1 VANQPVLEPQQNLL
15 KARVHSIK
23 PKLAV
28 NGTAKRIR
36 IKMKKTLLV
45 IAGPTA
51 VGKTA
56 LCVEMAKSLKTE
68 IISADSRQFYQEL
81 RIGTAKPSLEE
92 QGGVKHHFIDSHS
105 IHDYFSP
112 GDFERE
118 ALKILS
124 DLFEIHDLVIL
135 TGGSGLYLKALMEGL
150 DDMPDVDLALRENL
164 MHALE
169 LDGLGK
175 LFAQLQELD
184 PEYAAL
190 VDAQNPQRV
199 VRALEVCL
207 STGHSYTSFR
217 NQQKSDRPFEM
228 IKICLD
234 RPREELYARIDLRME
249 GMLAAGLVQEAKD
262 FEAFQDRYALKTLGY
277 KEVYGHFRG
286 EYNEAEMLRLLKRNS
301 RHYAKKQLTWFRH
314 QDDFEFVHPDQAFAY
329 IQGKLK

>member
-1 VANQPVLEPQQNLL
+1 
-15 KARVHSIK
+15 
-23 PKLAV
+23 
-28 NGTAKRIR
+28 
-36 IKMKKTLLV
+36 MKKTLLV

-56 LCVEMAKSLKTE
+56 LCVEMAKSFHTE

-81 RIGTAKPSLEE
+81 SIGTAKPSLQD
-92 QGGVKHHFIDSHS
+92 QGGVIHHFIDSHS

-112 GDFERE
+112 GDFERD
-118 ALKILS
+118 ALNVLT
-124 DLFEIHDLVIL
+124 DLFQTKDVVIL

-150 DDMPDVDLALRENL
+150 DDMPDVDLALRDNL
-164 MHALE
+164 MQALDTE
-169 LDGLGK
+169 GLET
-175 LFAQLQELD
+175 LYAQLQALD
-184 PEYAAL
+184 PEYAAQ

-207 STGHSYTSFR
+207 STGKSYTSFR
-217 NQQKSDRPFEM
+217 NQQKADRPFEM

-234 RPREELYARIDLRME
+234 RPREELYARIDLRMVH
-249 GMLAAGLVQEAKD
+249 MLNAGLVQEAKD

-277 KEVYGHFRG
+277 KEVYGYFRG
-286 EYNEAEMLRLLKRNS
+286 EYDEAEMVRLLKRNS

-314 QDDFEFVHPDQAFAY
+314 QDDFAFMHPDQAFEF

>member
-1 VANQPVLEPQQNLL
+1 
-15 KARVHSIK
+15 
-23 PKLAV
+23 
-28 NGTAKRIR
+28 
-36 IKMKKTLLV
+36 MKKTLLV

-56 LCVEMAKSLKTE
+56 LCVEMAKSLHTE

-81 RIGTAKPSLEE
+81 SIGTAKPSLEE

-118 ALKILS
+118 ALLVLTN
-124 DLFEIHDLVIL
+124 LFQMHDVVIL

-150 DDMPDVDLALRENL
+150 DDMPDVDLDLRTDL
-164 MHALE
+164 MRRLE
-169 LDGLGK
+169 EDGLES
-175 LFAQLQELD
+175 LHAELQELD
-184 PEYAAL
+184 PEYAAK

-207 STGHSYTSFR
+207 STGKSYSSFR
-217 NQQKSDRPFEM
+217 SQQKADRPFEM

-234 RPREELYARIDLRME
+234 RPREELYARIDMRMDQ
-249 GMLAAGLVQEAKD
+249 MLQAGLMQEAKE
-262 FEAFQDRYALKTLGY
+262 FEAYQDRYALKTLGY
-277 KEVYGHFRG
+277 KEIYGFFRG
-286 EYNEAEMLRLLKRNS
+286 EYDETEMVRLLKRNS

-314 QDDFEFVHPDQAFAY
+314 QDDFEFVHPDQAFVY
-329 IQGKLK
+329 IQAKLK

>member
-1 VANQPVLEPQQNLL
+1 
-15 KARVHSIK
+15 
-23 PKLAV
+23 
-28 NGTAKRIR
+28 
-36 IKMKKTLLV
+36 MKKTLLV

-56 LCVEMAKSLKTE
+56 LCVEMAKSLHTE

-81 RIGTAKPSLEE
+81 SIGTAKPSREE
-92 QGGVKHHFIDSHS
+92 QDGVIHHFIDSHS

-118 ALKILS
+118 ALKVLT
-124 DLFEIHDLVIL
+124 DLFQTHDIVIL

-150 DDMPDVDLALRENL
+150 DDMPDVDLNLRENL
-164 MHALE
+164 MCALE
-169 LDGLGK
+169 TNGLEK
-175 LFAQLQELD
+175 LFKQLQDLD
-184 PEYAAL
+184 PEYASK

-207 STGHSYTSFR
+207 STGKSYTSFR
-217 NQQKSDRPFEM
+217 NQQKADRPFEM

-234 RPREELYARIDLRME
+234 RPREELYQRIDTRMDM
-249 GMLAAGLVQEAKD
+249 MLAAGIVQEAKD

-277 KEVYGHFRG
+277 KEVYGFFRG
-286 EYNEAEMLRLLKRNS
+286 EYDEAEMVRLLKRNS

-314 QDDFEFVHPDQAFAY
+314 QDDFAFVHPDDAISY

>member
-1 VANQPVLEPQQNLL
+1 
-15 KARVHSIK
+15 
-23 PKLAV
+23 
-28 NGTAKRIR
+28 
-36 IKMKKTLLV
+36 MKKTLLV

-56 LCVEMAKSLKTE
+56 LCVEMAKSLHTE

-81 RIGTAKPSLEE
+81 SIGTAKPSLEE
-92 QGGVKHHFIDSHS
+92 QGGVTHHFIDSHS

-118 ALKILS
+118 ALQVLTN
-124 DLFEIHDLVIL
+124 LFETHEVVIL

-150 DDMPDVDLALRENL
+150 DDMPDVDLDLRSDL
-164 MHALE
+164 MHRLE
-169 LDGLGK
+169 VEGLEK
-175 LFAQLQELD
+175 LYTNLQDVD
-184 PEYAAL
+184 PEYASK

-207 STGHSYTSFR
+207 STGKSYTSFR
-217 NQQKSDRPFEM
+217 NQQKSDRPFEL

-234 RPREELYARIDLRME
+234 RPREELYARIDARMDQ
-249 GMLAAGLVQEAKD
+249 MLEAGLMQEAKD
-262 FEAFQDRYALKTLGY
+262 FEAYQDRYALKTLGY
-277 KEVYGHFRG
+277 KEVYGYFRG
-286 EYNEAEMLRLLKRNS
+286 EYDKTEMVRLLKRNS

-314 QDDFEFVHPDQAFAY
+314 QDDFEFVHPDQAFNF

>member
-1 VANQPVLEPQQNLL
+1 ME
-15 KARVHSIK
+15 
-23 PKLAV
+23 
-28 NGTAKRIR
+28 
-36 IKMKKTLLV
+36 KTLLV

-56 LCVEMAKSLKTE
+56 LCVEMAKSLHTE

-81 RIGTAKPSLEE
+81 SIGTAKPSLEE

-118 ALKILS
+118 ALQVLTN
-124 DLFEIHDLVIL
+124 LFQMHDVVIL

-150 DDMPDVDLALRENL
+150 DHMPDVDLDLRTDL
-164 MHALE
+164 MRRLE
-169 LDGLGK
+169 EDGLESLHGE
-175 LFAQLQELD
+175 LQELD
-184 PEYAAL
+184 PEYAAK

-207 STGHSYTSFR
+207 STGKSYSSFR
-217 NQQKSDRPFEM
+217 SQQKADRPFEM

-234 RPREELYARIDLRME
+234 RPREELYARIDMRMDQ
-249 GMLAAGLVQEAKD
+249 MLQAGLMQEAKE
-262 FEAFQDRYALKTLGY
+262 FEAYQDRYALKTLGY
-277 KEVYGHFRG
+277 KEIYGFFRG
-286 EYNEAEMLRLLKRNS
+286 EYDETEMVRLLKRNS

-314 QDDFEFVHPDQAFAY
+314 QDDFEFVHPDQAIVY
-329 IQGKLK
+329 IQAKLK